1 MVGDCCCPPCGSSEN
16 GEALPPVVKTP
27 QRRTTLQSQLSR
39 FEDEDRE
46 KERAAG
52 DAMSPVQ
59 VSAVFREF
67 LGTFSLSI
75 HHHCVA
81 LIHLLIA
88 KKEAFWHTKK
98 IAK

>member
-1 MVGDCCCPPCGSSEN
+1 MVADCCCPPGGSSEN

-52 DAMSPVQ
+52 DAMIPGQ
-59 VSAVFREF
+59 VTGGFRYF
-67 LGTFSLSI
+67 LCAFPLLI
-75 HHHCVA
+75 HHRVT
-81 LIHLLIA
+81 LLRLLIA
-88 KKEAFWHTKK
+88 KKEAFWHTTK

>member
-1 MVGDCCCPPCGSSEN
+1 MVGDCCCPPGGSSEN

-46 KERAAG
+46 ERAAG

-81 LIHLLIA
+81 LFHLVIA